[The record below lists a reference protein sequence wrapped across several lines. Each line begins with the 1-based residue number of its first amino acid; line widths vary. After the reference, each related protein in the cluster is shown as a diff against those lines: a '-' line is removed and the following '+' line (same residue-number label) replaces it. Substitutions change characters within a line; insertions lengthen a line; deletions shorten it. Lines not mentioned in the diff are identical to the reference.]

1 MSDINI
7 THATEKDITEI
18 VRIFLSSNNTD
29 KSGAHWTESSAARYI
44 EFWHNR
50 SKPELQLIARLENG
64 KIAGAFFADL
74 KPLWDGN
81 ILWDGELFV
90 CDKYQGKGIGAGLL
104 AHMLENAKTHYGVT
118 SFETFTFASQDGYPL
133 SWYKGQGF
141 QVIDDLVFIKREV

>member
-90 CDKYQGKGIGAGLL
+90 CDKYQEKGLGQVFWPTCWKMQRPIMVLHL
-104 AHMLENAKTHYGVT
+104 SRHL
-118 SFETFTFASQDGYPL
+118 PL
-133 SWYKGQGF
+133 HHKMGILCHGTKDKGF
-141 QVIDDLVFIKREV
+141 K